1 MATTDT
7 HTSTAAAS
15 AAAQPAGPASAT
27 PPKRSIRPLVVLL
40 LVCLA
45 PLLLALLAYYVPAL
59 GLRPAEQTNYGTL
72 LQPQRPMPD
81 AASLRLTTLDGQP
94 FDLQSLRG
102 KWLLLTAD
110 QAACPESCARKL
122 FILRNSHASQGK
134 NVERIKRVWFI
145 LDDAPVP
152 DVVRDAY
159 QGTVFVRADPAQLA
173 AFLAHPK
180 QTQHAASAASQTA
193 AGGMPASAGHSAADA
208 ANAALTAPMWI
219 IDPLGNLML
228 QFPADADPIKV
239 RKDIAKL
246 LFGSRVG

>member
-7 HTSTAAAS
+7 RTATAPATATPSAS
-15 AAAQPAGPASAT
+15 PASGT

-59 GLRPAEQTNYGTL
+59 GLRPTEQTNYGTL

-173 AFLAHPK
+173 AFLTVPD
-180 QTQHAASAASQTA
+180 QTS
-193 AGGMPASAGHSAADA
+193 
-208 ANAALTAPMWI
+208 LTTPMWI